1 MIKGGSANVTKTK
14 RKVHQEYKIFTSFQE
29 IYLHHESEQY
39 AKIAELIADKKIQS
53 YKQSVIAVSN
63 SIPINHIENIVRGA
77 VIRALSKESITQL
90 CFKAVIEESGDTNSD
105 PYYCR
110 SSSTVKRLKKELME
124 KTLQSVSDYL
134 GSEICKEMQQYIVSD
149 IKNKFDFDLD
159 PFTKFLN
166 IPKLL
171 LIKTILNGLAA
182 LVINPYVAVIVGVAT
197 AVGTLFVAV
206 NVNSRSWRVTVA
218 DEIHEK
224 VSKNRDEVVKEVTS
238 NIMERCKIT
247 KDQLSHIARQLDIFR
262 NQLNLAGPQFGKY
275 TSVSSL
281 FTSPD
286 LLNEIISN
294 LIQIFLEKDFF
305 KDEGMVIFIKSVYE
319 LQKILQNQSKNNI
332 KIEFEF
338 Q

>member
-171 LIKTILNGLAA
+171 LIQTILTGLAA

-294 LIQIFLEKDFF
+294 LIQILFRKGL
-305 KDEGMVIFIKSVYE
+305 
-319 LQKILQNQSKNNI
+319 L
-332 KIEFEF
+332 
-338 Q
+338 